1 MKKSIAAV
9 LILISVLT
17 ALLLPLSGA
26 GAFAVLA
33 SAKVT
38 DDNASVQ
45 AAAELETGDIPTDIF
60 LPTTYLQYYKLNEP
74 YAICRYEE
82 EGGTYV
88 AVSHAGAIVFYKYN
102 AETGEEQF
110 KSVTLNDAPSSVGS
124 SSIAK
129 YKNFLIFTQWS
140 KICYADVTDFDSVDT
155 SAQIKTI
162 YPCSNSFSVFG
173 DTMAVTTTE
182 GIVYYDLSV
191 SEEGDL
197 VFTEKTGKNYHY
209 ETNNPLSVLNSKDG
223 RTYYYS
229 PDAKAILAYTPATGT
244 ESHVAE
250 NLEGVKSIA
259 ENSDVK
265 DNSLYFS
272 SNNGVF
278 AITARGDS
286 APIPLAIIAT
296 EGEKDLG
303 KLWNPKGICIVDDKL
318 WVVDSDNFD
327 KENSINAIQEID
339 IGTGE
344 FTDFAITTNSKAVNR
359 LTENAQDIVID
370 GDKIY
375 ALDDKRVV
383 VINNIGGGAKER
395 TYNGINLD
403 SAVDNFYVSGDYIAY
418 TTGNSAYSAKITVA
432 KIGCGEDENDPIL
445 TLDKLKVEVAGNAPT
460 NICDITAMD
469 GVFYFFGTRATH
481 PILYSLD
488 LNAETLKVKEF
499 RSFEGITVSGLGSR
513 ITIDPFNS
521 IYFAV
526 QVTGGYELYGLENG
540 KLTAFS
546 KVITDKKLLS
556 LQTDLDGKVYALYT
570 GNLVECYVG
579 GEKVLSKTITTSK
592 NLGSI
597 KPAVAMCL
605 SCDSRYAYFI
615 FEGLI
620 LRSGESA
627 GLNISTP
634 YTINI
639 PSDFSMKFSKDELY
653 GKMRKGAKLF
663 EIKASELSA
672 EFFGFKRF
680 AIENGSDDYAV
691 KDLGGKYYLILKE
704 GRAAI
709 ARKTDF
715 LSDTAFGITSLDTT
729 GYAITDFRVYALPVL
744 KKLYVSDCN
753 VKKYE
758 KVSIVGKI
766 TFNGDDYFVVKT
778 DNGEGLIPQT
788 FVKDLYLSES
798 EYSALENAYVYKKG
812 GAAVYSDD
820 LETQT
825 DEIDSQKKV
834 IVISSDGEYT
844 KIVYDGK
851 IGYVSSD
858 SIMVDSRKNL
868 MKAIA
873 IVLLALSMLVTMCYF
888 EKKYLFRKGFNV

>member
-1 MKKSIAAV
+1 MKKSIAVV

-17 ALLLPLSGA
+17 VLLLPSSGA
-26 GAFAVLA
+26 GAFAALA
-33 SAKVT
+33 SAKIT
-38 DDNASVQ
+38 ESESVKTGTG
-45 AAAELETGDIPTDIF
+45 LETGDIPTDIF

-82 EGGTYV
+82 EDGIYV

-110 KSVTLNDAPSSVGS
+110 KSVTLNDAPSSVGA

-140 KICYADVTDFDSVDT
+140 KICYADVSDFDSVDT
-155 SAQIKTI
+155 SAQIKTA

-191 SEEGDL
+191 SEEGNL
-197 VFTEKTGKNYHY
+197 VFTEKTGINYHY

-223 RTYYYS
+223 KTYYYS
-229 PDAKAILAYTPATGT
+229 PDAKAIVEYTPATRT
-244 ESHVAE
+244 SRIVAE

-259 ENSDVK
+259 ENSGAD
-265 DNSLYFS
+265 DDSLYFS

-278 AITARGDS
+278 AITARGAS
-286 APIPLAIIAT
+286 APIIPLAIVAT
-296 EGEKDLG
+296 DGEKDLG

-375 ALDDKRVV
+375 ALDDRRIV

-403 SAVDNFYVSGDYIAY
+403 SAVDNFCVSGDYIAY

-432 KIGCGEDENDPIL
+432 KICRGEDENDPIL
-445 TLDKLKVEVAGNAPT
+445 TLDKLEISGDMLS
-460 NICDITAMD
+460 NIRIDDIAAMD
-469 GVFYFFGTRATH
+469 GIFYFFGTRTTH

-488 LNAETLKVKEF
+488 LNAETLKVNELHTF
-499 RSFEGITVSGLGSR
+499 DGITGSGSR

-540 KLTAFS
+540 KLTSLS

-556 LQTDLDGKVYALYT
+556 LQTDLDGKVYALYED
-570 GNLVECYVG
+570 NLVECYVG

-663 EIKASELSA
+663 EIKASELSS
-672 EFFGFKRF
+672 EFFAFKRF
-680 AIENGSDDYAV
+680 AIENGFDDYAV
-691 KDLGGKYYLILKE
+691 KDLGGKYYLILKA

-758 KVSIVGKI
+758 KIGIIGEI

-778 DNGEGLIPQT
+778 DDGEGLIPKT

-812 GAAVYSDD
+812 GAAVYSED

-834 IVISSDGEYT
+834 IVVSSDGKYT

-851 IGYVSSD
+851 VGYVNSD
-858 SIMVDSRKNL
+858 SIMVDSRNNL

-873 IVLLALSMLVTMCYF
+873 IVLFALSMLVTTYYF
-888 EKKYLFRKGFNV
+888 EKRYLFRKGFNV

>member
-1 MKKSIAAV
+1 MKKSITAV

-17 ALLLPLSGA
+17 ALLLPSLGA
-26 GAFAVLA
+26 GAFAALA
-33 SAKVT
+33 SAENSE
-38 DDNASVQ
+38 NASVQ
-45 AAAELETGDIPTDIF
+45 AGAGLETGDIPTDIF

-102 AETGEEQF
+102 AETGDEQF
-110 KSVTLNDAPSSVGS
+110 KSVTLSDAPSSVGA

-140 KICYADVTDFDSVDT
+140 KICYADVSDFDSVDT
-155 SAQIKTI
+155 SAQIKTA

-173 DTMAVTTTE
+173 DTMTVTTTE

-191 SEEGDL
+191 SEEGEL
-197 VFTEKTGKNYHY
+197 VFTEKTGINYHY
-209 ETNNPLSVLNSKDG
+209 ETNNPLSVLNSKNG

-229 PDAKAILAYTPATGT
+229 PDAKAIVAYTPATRT
-244 ESHVAE
+244 QSIIAE

-259 ENSDVK
+259 ENSDA
-265 DNSLYFS
+265 DDDSLYFS

-278 AITARGDS
+278 AITARGAS
-286 APIPLAIIAT
+286 APIPLAIVAT

-327 KENSINAIQEID
+327 KENSINAIQEINID
-339 IGTGE
+339 TGE

-375 ALDDKRVV
+375 ALDDKRIV

-418 TTGNSAYSAKITVA
+418 TTGKSTYSAKVTVA
-432 KIGCGEDENDPIL
+432 KICQGEDENDPIL
-445 TLDKLKVEVAGNAPT
+445 TLDKLEISGSTLA
-460 NICDITAMD
+460 NIRIDDIAAMD
-469 GVFYFFGTRATH
+469 GIFYFFGTRTTH

-488 LNAETLKVKEF
+488 LNAETLKVNELYTF
-499 RSFEGITVSGLGSR
+499 DEITGSGSR

-556 LQTDLDGKVYALYT
+556 LQTDLDGKVYALYED
-570 GNLVECYVG
+570 NLVECYVG

-653 GKMRKGAKLF
+653 GKMRNGAKLF
-663 EIKASELSA
+663 EIKASELSS

-691 KDLGGKYYLILKE
+691 KDLGGKYYLILKA

-753 VKKYE
+753 VNKYE
-758 KVSIVGKI
+758 KIGIVGEI

-778 DNGEGLIPQT
+778 DDGEGFIPQT

-834 IVISSDGEYT
+834 IVISTDGEYT

-873 IVLLALSMLVTMCYF
+873 IVLFALSMLVTMSYF

>member
-1 MKKSIAAV
+1 MKKSITAV

-17 ALLLPLSGA
+17 ALLLPSLGA
-26 GAFAVLA
+26 GAFAAFA
-33 SAKVT
+33 SAENSENV
-38 DDNASVQ
+38 SVQ
-45 AAAELETGDIPTDIF
+45 AGAELETGDIPTDIF

-82 EGGTYV
+82 EDGTYV

-110 KSVTLNDAPSSVGS
+110 KSVTLSDAPSSVGA

-140 KICYADVTDFDSVDT
+140 KICYADVSDFDSVDT
-155 SAQIKTI
+155 SAQIKTA
-162 YPCSNSFSVFG
+162 YPCSNSFSVFN
-173 DTMAVTTTE
+173 DIMAVTTTE

-191 SEEGDL
+191 SEEGEL
-197 VFTEKTGKNYHY
+197 VFTEKTGLNYHY
-209 ETNNPLSVLNSKDG
+209 ETNNPLSVLNSKNG
-223 RTYYYS
+223 KTYYYS
-229 PDAKAILAYTPATGT
+229 PDAKAIVEYTPATRT
-244 ESHVAE
+244 QRIVAE

-259 ENSDVK
+259 ENSDIN
-265 DNSLYFS
+265 DDSLYFS

-278 AITARGDS
+278 AMTAYGAS
-286 APIPLAIIAT
+286 SPIPLAVVAT

-395 TYNGINLD
+395 TYNGINLE

-418 TTGNSAYSAKITVA
+418 TTGKSTYSAKVTVA
-432 KIGCGEDENDPIL
+432 KICQGEDENDPIL
-445 TLDKLKVEVAGNAPT
+445 TLDKLEISGSTLA
-460 NICDITAMD
+460 NIRIDDIAAMD
-469 GVFYFFGTRATH
+469 GIFYFFGTRTTH

-488 LNAETLKVKEF
+488 LNAETLKVNELYTF
-499 RSFEGITVSGLGSR
+499 DEITGSGSR

-526 QVTGGYELYGLENG
+526 QATGGYELYGLENG

-556 LQTDLDGKVYALYT
+556 LQTDLDGKVYALYA

-663 EIKASELSA
+663 EIKASELSS

-691 KDLGGKYYLILKE
+691 KDLGGKYYLILKA

-753 VKKYE
+753 VQKYE
-758 KVSIVGKI
+758 KIGIIGEI

-778 DNGEGLIPQT
+778 DDGEGLIPKT

-812 GAAVYSDD
+812 GAAVYSED

-834 IVISSDGEYT
+834 IVISTDGEYT

-873 IVLLALSMLVTMCYF
+873 IVLFALSMLVTTYYF
-888 EKKYLFRKGFNV
+888 EKRYLFRKGFNI

>member
-38 DDNASVQ
+38 DNASVQ

-82 EGGTYV
+82 EGGIYV

-140 KICYADVTDFDSVDT
+140 KICYADVSDFDSVDS
-155 SAQIKTI
+155 SAQIKTA

-191 SEEGDL
+191 SEEGEL
-197 VFTEKTGKNYHY
+197 VFTEKTGLNYHY

-229 PDAKAILAYTPATGT
+229 PDAKAIVAYAPATRT
-244 ESHVAE
+244 QSIVAD

-259 ENSDVK
+259 ENSDAN

-278 AITARGDS
+278 AITVRGDS
-286 APIPLAIIAT
+286 APIPLAIVAT

-375 ALDDKRVV
+375 ALDDKRIV

-418 TTGNSAYSAKITVA
+418 TTGKSTYSAKVTVA
-432 KIGCGEDENDPIL
+432 KICQGEDENDPIL
-445 TLDKLKVEVAGNAPT
+445 TLDKLEISGSTLA
-460 NICDITAMD
+460 NIRIDDIAAMD
-469 GVFYFFGTRATH
+469 GIFYFFGTRTTH

-488 LNAETLKVKEF
+488 LNAETLRVNELYTF
-499 RSFEGITVSGLGSR
+499 DEITGSGSR

-540 KLTAFS
+540 KLTTFS
-546 KVITDKKLLS
+546 KVITDKKILS
-556 LQTDLDGKVYALYT
+556 LQTDLDGKVYALYA

-653 GKMRKGAKLF
+653 GKMRNGAKLF

-691 KDLGGKYYLILKE
+691 KDLGGKYYLILKA

-753 VKKYE
+753 VQKYE
-758 KVSIVGKI
+758 KIGIVGEI

-778 DNGEGLIPQT
+778 DDGEGLIPKT

-834 IVISSDGEYT
+834 IVISTDGEYT

-873 IVLLALSMLVTMCYF
+873 IVLFALSMLVTTYYF
-888 EKKYLFRKGFNV
+888 EKRYLFRKGFNI

>member
-17 ALLLPLSGA
+17 VLLLPSSGA
-26 GAFAVLA
+26 GAFAALA
-33 SAKVT
+33 SAKIT
-38 DDNASVQ
+38 ESVS
-45 AAAELETGDIPTDIF
+45 AKTGTGLETGDIPTDIF

-110 KSVTLNDAPSSVGS
+110 KSVTLNDAPSSVGA

-140 KICYADVTDFDSVDT
+140 KICYVDVSDFDSVDT
-155 SAQIKTI
+155 SAQIKTA

-173 DTMAVTTTE
+173 DTMTVTTTE

-191 SEEGDL
+191 SEEGNL
-197 VFTEKTGKNYHY
+197 VFTEKTGINYHY

-223 RTYYYS
+223 KTYYYS
-229 PDAKAILAYTPATGT
+229 PDAKAIVEYTPATRT
-244 ESHVAE
+244 SRIVAE

-259 ENSDVK
+259 ENSDAN

-278 AITARGDS
+278 AITARGAS
-286 APIPLAIIAT
+286 APIIPLAIVAAD
-296 EGEKDLG
+296 GEKDLG

-339 IGTGE
+339 IATGG

-375 ALDDKRVV
+375 ALDDRRIV

-403 SAVDNFYVSGDYIAY
+403 SAVDNFCVSGDYIAY

-432 KIGCGEDENDPIL
+432 KICRGEDENDPIL
-445 TLDKLKVEVAGNAPT
+445 TLDKLEISGSTLA
-460 NICDITAMD
+460 NIRIDDIAAMD
-469 GVFYFFGTRATH
+469 GIFYFFGTRTTH

-488 LNAETLKVKEF
+488 LNAETLKVNELHTF
-499 RSFEGITVSGLGSR
+499 DGITGSGSR

-521 IYFAV
+521 IYFSV

-540 KLTAFS
+540 KLTSFS

-556 LQTDLDGKVYALYT
+556 LQTDLDGKIYALYE

-639 PSDFSMKFSKDELY
+639 PSDFSMRFSKDELY

-663 EIKASELSA
+663 EIKASELSS
-672 EFFGFKRF
+672 EFFAFKRF
-680 AIENGSDDYAV
+680 AIENGFDDYAV
-691 KDLGGKYYLILKE
+691 KDLGGKYYLILKA

-715 LSDTAFGITSLDTT
+715 LSDTTFGITSLDTT

-744 KKLYVSDCN
+744 KKHYVSDCS

-758 KVSIVGKI
+758 KIGIIGEI

-778 DNGEGLIPQT
+778 DDGEGLIPKT

-812 GAAVYSDD
+812 GAAVYSED

-834 IVISSDGEYT
+834 IVVSSDGEYT

-851 IGYVSSD
+851 VGYVNSD

-873 IVLLALSMLVTMCYF
+873 IVLFALSMLITTYYF
-888 EKKYLFRKGFNV
+888 EKRYLFRKGFNV

>member
-9 LILISVLT
+9 LILISVLIV
-17 ALLLPLSGA
+17 LLLPSSWA
-26 GAFAVLA
+26 GAFAALA
-33 SAKVT
+33 SAKIT
-38 DDNASVQ
+38 ESAS
-45 AAAELETGDIPTDIF
+45 AKTGTGLETGDIPTDIF

-82 EGGTYV
+82 EGGIYV

-110 KSVTLNDAPSSVGS
+110 KSVTLNDAPSSVGA

-140 KICYADVTDFDSVDT
+140 KICYADVSEFDSVDT
-155 SAQIKTI
+155 SAQIKTA

-173 DTMAVTTTE
+173 DTMTVTTTE

-191 SEEGDL
+191 SEEGNL
-197 VFTEKTGKNYHY
+197 VFTEKTGINYHY

-223 RTYYYS
+223 KTYYYS
-229 PDAKAILAYTPATGT
+229 PDAKAIVEYTPATRT
-244 ESHVAE
+244 SRIVAE

-259 ENSDVK
+259 ENSGAD
-265 DNSLYFS
+265 DDSLYFS

-278 AITARGDS
+278 AITARGAS
-286 APIPLAIIAT
+286 APIIPLAIVAT
-296 EGEKDLG
+296 DGEKDLG

-375 ALDDKRVV
+375 ALDDRRIV

-403 SAVDNFYVSGDYIAY
+403 SAVDNFCVSGDYIAY

-432 KIGCGEDENDPIL
+432 KICRGEDENDPIL
-445 TLDKLKVEVAGNAPT
+445 TLDKLEISGSTLA
-460 NICDITAMD
+460 NIRIDDIAAMD
-469 GVFYFFGTRATH
+469 GIFYFFGTRTTH

-488 LNAETLKVKEF
+488 LNAETLKVNELHTF
-499 RSFEGITVSGLGSR
+499 DGITGSGSR

-521 IYFAV
+521 IYFSV

-540 KLTAFS
+540 KLTSFS

-556 LQTDLDGKVYALYT
+556 LQTDLDGKVYALYE

-639 PSDFSMKFSKDELY
+639 PSDFSMRFSKDELY

-663 EIKASELSA
+663 EIKASELSS
-672 EFFGFKRF
+672 EFFAFKRF
-680 AIENGSDDYAV
+680 AIEDGFDDYAV
-691 KDLGGKYYLILKE
+691 KDLGGKYYLILKA

-715 LSDTAFGITSLDTT
+715 LSDTTFGITSLDTT

-744 KKLYVSDCN
+744 KKLYVSDCS

-758 KVSIVGKI
+758 KIGIIGEI
-766 TFNGDDYFVVKT
+766 TFNDDDYFVVKT
-778 DNGEGLIPQT
+778 DDGEGLIPKT

-812 GAAVYSDD
+812 GAAVYSED

-834 IVISSDGEYT
+834 IVVSSDGEYT

-851 IGYVSSD
+851 VGYVNTD
-858 SIMVDSRKNL
+858 SIMIDSRNNL
-868 MKAIA
+868 MKAAA
-873 IVLLALSMLVTMCYF
+873 IILFALSMLITTYYF
-888 EKKYLFRKGFNV
+888 EKRYLFRKGFNV

>member
-17 ALLLPLSGA
+17 VLLLPSLGT
-26 GAFAVLA
+26 GAFAALA
-33 SAKVT
+33 SAKIT
-38 DDNASVQ
+38 ESESVKTGTG
-45 AAAELETGDIPTDIF
+45 LETGDIPTDIF

-82 EGGTYV
+82 EGGIYV

-110 KSVTLNDAPSSVGS
+110 KSVTLNDAPSSVGA

-140 KICYADVTDFDSVDT
+140 KICYADVSDFDSVDT
-155 SAQIKTI
+155 SAQIKTA

-191 SEEGDL
+191 SEEGNL
-197 VFTEKTGKNYHY
+197 VFTEKTGINYHY

-223 RTYYYS
+223 KTYYYS
-229 PDAKAILAYTPATGT
+229 PDAKAIVEYTPATRT
-244 ESHVAE
+244 SRIVAE

-259 ENSDVK
+259 ENSDAN

-278 AITARGDS
+278 AITARGAS
-286 APIPLAIIAT
+286 APIIPLAIVAT
-296 EGEKDLG
+296 DGEKDLG

-327 KENSINAIQEID
+327 KDNSINAIQEID
-339 IGTGE
+339 IATGG

-375 ALDDKRVV
+375 ALDDRRIV

-403 SAVDNFYVSGDYIAY
+403 SAVDNFCVSGDYIAY

-432 KIGCGEDENDPIL
+432 KICRGEDENDPIL
-445 TLDKLKVEVAGNAPT
+445 TLDKLEISGSTLA
-460 NICDITAMD
+460 NIRIDDIAAMD
-469 GVFYFFGTRATH
+469 GIFYFFGTRTTH

-488 LNAETLKVKEF
+488 LNSETLKVNELHTF
-499 RSFEGITVSGLGSR
+499 DGITGSGSR

-521 IYFAV
+521 IYFSV

-540 KLTAFS
+540 KLTSFS

-556 LQTDLDGKVYALYT
+556 LQTDLDGKVYALYE

-663 EIKASELSA
+663 EIKASELSS
-672 EFFGFKRF
+672 EFFAFKRF
-680 AIENGSDDYAV
+680 AIENGFDDYAV
-691 KDLGGKYYLILKE
+691 KDLGGKYYLILKS

-715 LSDTAFGITSLDTT
+715 LSDTTFGIASLDTT

-744 KKLYVSDCN
+744 KKLYVSDCS

-758 KVSIVGKI
+758 KIGIIGEI

-778 DNGEGLIPQT
+778 DDGEGLIPKT

-812 GAAVYSDD
+812 GAAVYSED

-834 IVISSDGEYT
+834 IVVSSDGEYT

-851 IGYVSSD
+851 VGYVNTD
-858 SIMVDSRKNL
+858 SIMIDSRNNL
-868 MKAIA
+868 MKAAA
-873 IVLLALSMLVTMCYF
+873 IILFALSMLITTYYF
-888 EKKYLFRKGFNV
+888 EKRYLFRKGFNV

>member
-9 LILISVLT
+9 LILISVLIV
-17 ALLLPLSGA
+17 LLLPASGA
-26 GAFAVLA
+26 GAFAALA
-33 SAKVT
+33 SAKT
-38 DDNASVQ
+38 TESVS
-45 AAAELETGDIPTDIF
+45 AKAGTGLETGEIPTDIF

-82 EGGTYV
+82 EGGIYV

-110 KSVTLNDAPSSVGS
+110 KSVTLNDAPSSVGA

-140 KICYADVTDFDSVDT
+140 KICYADVSDFDSVDT
-155 SAQIKTI
+155 SAQIKTA

-173 DTMAVTTTE
+173 DTMTVTTTE

-191 SEEGDL
+191 SEEGNL
-197 VFTEKTGKNYHY
+197 VFTEKTGINYHY

-223 RTYYYS
+223 KTYYYS
-229 PDAKAILAYTPATGT
+229 PDAKAIVEYTPATRT
-244 ESHVAE
+244 SRIVAE

-259 ENSDVK
+259 ENSDAN

-278 AITARGDS
+278 AITARGAS
-286 APIPLAIIAT
+286 APIIPLAIVAT
-296 EGEKDLG
+296 ESEKDLG

-339 IGTGE
+339 IATGK

-375 ALDDKRVV
+375 ALDDRRIV

-403 SAVDNFYVSGDYIAY
+403 SAVDNFCVSGDYIAY

-432 KIGCGEDENDPIL
+432 KICRGEDENDPIL
-445 TLDKLKVEVAGNAPT
+445 ALDKLEISGSTLA
-460 NICDITAMD
+460 NIRIVDIAAMD
-469 GVFYFFGTRATH
+469 GIFYFFGTRTTH

-488 LNAETLKVKEF
+488 LNAETLKVNELHTF
-499 RSFEGITVSGLGSR
+499 DGITGSGSR

-521 IYFAV
+521 IYFSV

-540 KLTAFS
+540 KLTSFS

-556 LQTDLDGKVYALYT
+556 LQTDLDGKVYALYE
-570 GNLVECYVG
+570 GNLIECYVG
-579 GEKVLSKTITTSK
+579 GEKVLSKTIATSK

-620 LRSGESA
+620 LRSGERA

-639 PSDFSMKFSKDELY
+639 PSDFSMRFSKDELY

-663 EIKASELSA
+663 EIKASELSS
-672 EFFGFKRF
+672 EFFAFKRF
-680 AIENGSDDYAV
+680 ALENGFDDYAGLR
-691 KDLGGKYYLILKE
+691 DNRFPRL
-704 GRAAI
+704 
-709 ARKTDF
+709 
-715 LSDTAFGITSLDTT
+715 
-729 GYAITDFRVYALPVL
+729 RVA
-744 KKLYVSDCN
+744 C
-753 VKKYE
+753 
-758 KVSIVGKI
+758 
-766 TFNGDDYFVVKT
+766 
-778 DNGEGLIPQT
+778 
-788 FVKDLYLSES
+788 
-798 EYSALENAYVYKKG
+798 
-812 GAAVYSDD
+812 
-820 LETQT
+820 
-825 DEIDSQKKV
+825 SQK
-834 IVISSDGEYT
+834 
-844 KIVYDGK
+844 
-851 IGYVSSD
+851 
-858 SIMVDSRKNL
+858 
-868 MKAIA
+868 
-873 IVLLALSMLVTMCYF
+873 ALRVRL
-888 EKKYLFRKGFNV
+888 

>member
-1 MKKSIAAV
+1 MKKSIAVV

-17 ALLLPLSGA
+17 VLLLPSSGA
-26 GAFAVLA
+26 GAFVALA

-38 DDNASVQ
+38 ESESVKTGTG
-45 AAAELETGDIPTDIF
+45 LETGDIPTDIF

-110 KSVTLNDAPSSVGS
+110 KSVTLNDAPSSVGA

-140 KICYADVTDFDSVDT
+140 KICYADVSDFDSVDT
-155 SAQIKTI
+155 SAQIKTA

-173 DTMAVTTTE
+173 DTMTVTTTE

-191 SEEGDL
+191 SEEGNL
-197 VFTEKTGKNYHY
+197 VFTEKTGINYHY

-223 RTYYYS
+223 KTYYYS
-229 PDAKAILAYTPATGT
+229 PDAKAIVEYTPATRT
-244 ESHVAE
+244 SRIVAE

-259 ENSDVK
+259 ENSDAN

-278 AITARGDS
+278 AITARGAS
-286 APIPLAIIAT
+286 APIIPLAIVAAD
-296 EGEKDLG
+296 GEKDLG

-339 IGTGE
+339 IATGK

-375 ALDDKRVV
+375 ALDDRRIV

-403 SAVDNFYVSGDYIAY
+403 SAVDNFCVSGDYIAY

-432 KIGCGEDENDPIL
+432 KICRGEDENDPIL
-445 TLDKLKVEVAGNAPT
+445 TLDKLEISGSTLA
-460 NICDITAMD
+460 NIRIDDIAAMD
-469 GVFYFFGTRATH
+469 GIFYFFGTRTTH

-488 LNAETLKVKEF
+488 LNAETLKVNELHTF
-499 RSFEGITVSGLGSR
+499 DGITGSGSR

-521 IYFAV
+521 IYFSV
-526 QVTGGYELYGLENG
+526 QVTGGYEFYGLENG
-540 KLTAFS
+540 KLTSFS

-556 LQTDLDGKVYALYT
+556 LQTDLDGKVYALYE

-639 PSDFSMKFSKDELY
+639 PSDFLMRFSKDELY

-663 EIKASELSA
+663 EIKASELSS
-672 EFFGFKRF
+672 EFFAFKRF
-680 AIENGSDDYAV
+680 AIENGFDDYAV
-691 KDLGGKYYLILKE
+691 KDLGGKYYLILKA

-715 LSDTAFGITSLDTT
+715 LSDTTFGITSLDTT

-758 KVSIVGKI
+758 KIGIIGEI

-778 DNGEGLIPQT
+778 DDGEGLIPKT

-812 GAAVYSDD
+812 GAAVYSED

-834 IVISSDGEYT
+834 IVVSSDGEYT

-851 IGYVSSD
+851 VGYVNTD
-858 SIMVDSRKNL
+858 SIMIDSRNNL
-868 MKAIA
+868 MKAAA
-873 IVLLALSMLVTMCYF
+873 IILFALSMLITTYYF
-888 EKKYLFRKGFNV
+888 EKRYLFRKGFNV

>member
-1 MKKSIAAV
+1 MKKTITAV

-17 ALLLPLSGA
+17 ALLLPSFWTGA
-26 GAFAVLA
+26 LAALA
-33 SAKVT
+33 SAK
-38 DDNASVQ
+38 NAENAGVQ
-45 AAAELETGDIPTDIF
+45 TGEGLDTGNIPTDIF

-102 AETGEEQF
+102 AETGEEHF
-110 KSVTLNDAPSSVGS
+110 KSVTLSDAPSSVGA

-140 KICYADVTDFDSVDT
+140 KICYADVSDFESPDAI
-155 SAQIKTI
+155 AQIKTT

-173 DTMAVTTTE
+173 DMMAVTTTE

-191 SEEGDL
+191 SETGEL
-197 VFTEKTGKNYHY
+197 VFSEKTGKNYYY
-209 ETNNPLSVLNSKDG
+209 ETNNPLSVLNSKNG
-223 RTYYYS
+223 KTYYYS
-229 PDAKAILAYTPATGT
+229 PDAKAIVEYTPATRT
-244 ESHVAE
+244 QRIVAE

-259 ENSDVK
+259 ENSDV
-265 DNSLYFS
+265 DDDSLYFS
-272 SNNGVF
+272 SNSGVF
-278 AITARGDS
+278 AITAYGAS
-286 APIPLAIIAT
+286 APVPLALVAT

-327 KENSINAIQEID
+327 KENSINAIQEINID
-339 IGTGE
+339 TGE

-359 LTENAQDIVID
+359 LTENAQDVVID

-375 ALDDKRVV
+375 ALDDKRIV
-383 VINNIGGGAKER
+383 VINNIGGSAKER
-395 TYNGINLD
+395 TYNGINLE
-403 SAVDNFYVSGDYIAY
+403 SAVDEFCVSGDYIAY
-418 TTGNSAYSAKITVA
+418 TTGKSTYSAKITIA
-432 KIGCGEDENDPIL
+432 KICRGDDENNPIL
-445 TLDKLKVEVAGNAPT
+445 TLEKLEISGDMLS
-460 NICDITAMD
+460 NIRIDDIAAMD
-469 GVFYFFGTRATH
+469 GVFYFFGTRTTH

-488 LNAETLKVKEF
+488 LNAETLRVNEYS
-499 RSFEGITVSGLGSR
+499 SFDEITGSGSN

-540 KLTAFS
+540 KLVALT

-556 LQTDLDGKVYALYT
+556 LQTDLDGKIYALYED
-570 GNLVECYVG
+570 NLTECYVG
-579 GEKVLSKTITTSK
+579 GEKVLSKTIATSK

-653 GKMRKGAKLF
+653 GKIRKGAKLF
-663 EIKASELSA
+663 EIKASELSS
-672 EFFGFKRF
+672 EFFAFKRF

-691 KDLGGKYYLILKE
+691 KDLGGKYYLILKA

-709 ARKTDF
+709 VRKTDF
-715 LSDTAFGITSLDTT
+715 LTDTAFGITSLDTT
-729 GYAITDFRVYALPVL
+729 GYAITDFRIYALPVL
-744 KKLYVSDCN
+744 KKLYVTDRN
-753 VKKYE
+753 VSKYE
-758 KVSIVGKI
+758 KVKIVGEI

-778 DNGEGLIPQT
+778 DGGEGLIPKT

-812 GAAVYSDD
+812 GAVVYSDD
-820 LETQT
+820 LETKT

-834 IVISSDGEYT
+834 IIVSKDGEYT

-851 IGYVSSD
+851 VGYVNTD
-858 SIMVDSRKNL
+858 SIMIDSRNNL
-868 MKAIA
+868 MKAAA
-873 IVLLALSMLVTMCYF
+873 IILFALSMLVTTYYF
-888 EKKYLFRKGFNV
+888 EKRYLFRKGFNV

>member
-9 LILISVLT
+9 LILISVLIV
-17 ALLLPLSGA
+17 LLLPSSGA
-26 GAFAVLA
+26 GAFAALA
-33 SAKVT
+33 SAKIT
-38 DDNASVQ
+38 ESVS
-45 AAAELETGDIPTDIF
+45 AKTGTGLETGDIPTDIF

-82 EGGTYV
+82 EGGIYV

-110 KSVTLNDAPSSVGS
+110 KSVTLNDAPSSVGA

-140 KICYADVTDFDSVDT
+140 KICYVDVSDFDSVDT
-155 SAQIKTI
+155 SAQIKTA

-173 DTMAVTTTE
+173 DTMTVTTTE

-191 SEEGDL
+191 SEEGNL
-197 VFTEKTGKNYHY
+197 VFTEKTGINYHY

-223 RTYYYS
+223 KTYYYS
-229 PDAKAILAYTPATGT
+229 PDAKAIVEYTPATRTSGI
-244 ESHVAE
+244 VAE

-259 ENSDVK
+259 ENSDAN

-278 AITARGDS
+278 AITARGAS
-286 APIPLAIIAT
+286 APIIPLAIVST
-296 EGEKDLG
+296 DGEKDLG

-339 IGTGE
+339 IATGE

-375 ALDDKRVV
+375 ALDDRRIV

-403 SAVDNFYVSGDYIAY
+403 SAVDNFCVSGDYIAY

-432 KIGCGEDENDPIL
+432 KICRGEDENDPIL
-445 TLDKLKVEVAGNAPT
+445 TLDKLEISGSTLA
-460 NICDITAMD
+460 NIRIDDIAAMD
-469 GVFYFFGTRATH
+469 GIFYFFGTRTTH

-488 LNAETLKVKEF
+488 LNAETLKVNELHTF
-499 RSFEGITVSGLGSR
+499 DGITGSGSR

-521 IYFAV
+521 IYFSV

-540 KLTAFS
+540 KLTSFS

-556 LQTDLDGKVYALYT
+556 LQTDLDGKVYALYE

-620 LRSGESA
+620 LRSGERA

-639 PSDFSMKFSKDELY
+639 PSDFSMRFSKDELY

-663 EIKASELSA
+663 EIKASELSS
-672 EFFGFKRF
+672 EFFAFKRF
-680 AIENGSDDYAV
+680 AIENGFDDYAV
-691 KDLGGKYYLILKE
+691 KDLGGKYYLILKA

-744 KKLYVSDCN
+744 KKLYVSDCS

-758 KVSIVGKI
+758 KIGIIGEI

-778 DNGEGLIPQT
+778 DDGEGLIPKT

-812 GAAVYSDD
+812 GAAVYSED
-820 LETQT
+820 LETKT

-834 IVISSDGEYT
+834 IVVSSDGGYT

-851 IGYVSSD
+851 VGYVNTD
-858 SIMVDSRKNL
+858 SIMIDSRNNL
-868 MKAIA
+868 MKAAA
-873 IVLLALSMLVTMCYF
+873 IILFALSMLITTYYF
-888 EKKYLFRKGFNV
+888 EKRYLFRKGFNV